1 MALAWLDDTGLHLPD
16 YPAVLEDLQ
25 ARVRGVY
32 GDDLYLGDDSPD
44 GQLVAI
50 FARAVFDAYSL
61 AGQVYNSFA
70 PGTAQ
75 GAALSRMVP
84 INGIRRDKAGRSTAD
99 VRCIGQA
106 GTVIR
111 NGRARDVQGGI
122 WLLPAEVVIPLEG
135 EITVTASA
143 EDEGEIRAGAG
154 EINII
159 ATPCRG
165 WQSVGNPAAAVPGA
179 AVESDARL
187 RARQAVSTALP
198 SLSVFDGTL
207 GAVAAVS
214 GVTRSR
220 GYENDT
226 GAPDD
231 NGIPAH
237 SICLVVEGGNA
248 SAIAEAIARKK
259 TPGTGTYGDIAVSVP
274 DAKGVPNVIRFYR
287 PTDKRITARI
297 TIKPLAGYLST
308 TGEAARTAFAEAVNT
323 LGIGEDVL
331 LSRLYPPLIRADLE
345 GQRTFDVVDILLGE
359 GEGDMA
365 VANITIP
372 FNGVA
377 VCDVADVELAVAVGE
392 SSSRTDSDSSDAVQA

>member
-32 GDDLYLGDDSPD
+32 GDDLYLGDDSHD

-111 NGRARDVQGGI
+111 NGRARDVQGGM

-165 WQSVGNPAAAVPGA
+165 WQSVSNPVAAVPGA

-220 GYENDT
+220 GYENDM
-226 GAPDD
+226 GEPDD

-237 SICLVVEGGNA
+237 SICLVVEGGDA

-274 DAKGVPNVIRFYR
+274 DAKGVPNTIRFYR

-331 LSRLYPPLIRADLE
+331 LSRLYPPLICADLE

-365 VANITIP
+365 AANITIP

-377 VCDVADVELAVAVGE
+377 VCDVADVELAV
-392 SSSRTDSDSSDAVQA
+392 QA

>member
-44 GQLVAI
+44 GQLVGI

-99 VRCIGQA
+99 VRCVGQA

-143 EDEGEIRAGAG
+143 EDEGEIRAATG

-165 WQSVGNPAAAVPGA
+165 WQSVSNPAAAVPGA

-187 RARQAVSTALP
+187 RERQAVSTALP

-214 GVTRSR
+214 GVTRFR

-226 GAPDD
+226 GEPDG

-237 SICLVVEGGNA
+237 SICLVVEGGDA
-248 SAIAEAIARKK
+248 SAVAEAIARKK

-274 DAKGVPNVIRFYR
+274 DAKGVPNTIRFYR
-287 PTDKRITARI
+287 PTGRRIKARI
-297 TIKPLAGYLST
+297 TVKPLAGYLST
-308 TGEAARTAFAEAVNT
+308 TGEAARTALAEAVNS

-331 LSRLYPPLIRADLE
+331 LSRLYPPLVRADLE
-345 GQRTFDVVDILLGE
+345 GQRTFDVVEILLAE
-359 GEGDMA
+359 GEGGMA
-365 VANITIP
+365 AVNVAIP
-372 FNGVA
+372 FNAVA
-377 VCDVADVELAVAVGE
+377 VCDLADVELL
-392 SSSRTDSDSSDAVQA
+392 VQA

>member
-111 NGRARDVQGGI
+111 NGRARDVQGGM

-165 WQSVGNPAAAVPGA
+165 WQSVSNPVAAVPGA

-226 GAPDD
+226 GEPDD

-237 SICLVVEGGNA
+237 SICLVVEGGDA

-308 TGEAARTAFAEAVNT
+308 TGEAARTAFAEAVNS

-359 GEGDMA
+359 GEGGMA
-365 VANITIP
+365 AANITIP

-377 VCDVADVELAVAVGE
+377 VCDVADVEV
-392 SSSRTDSDSSDAVQA
+392 AVQA

>member
-1 MALAWLDDTGLHLPD
+1 MVLAYLDDTGLHLPD

-84 INGIRRDKAGRSTAD
+84 INGIRRDKAGHSTAD
-99 VRCIGQA
+99 LRCIGQT

-111 NGRARDVQGGI
+111 NGKARAVQNRI

-143 EDEGEIRAGAG
+143 EDEGEIRAATG

-165 WQSVGNPAAAVPGA
+165 WQSVSNPAAAVPGA

-214 GVTRSR
+214 GVTRFR

-226 GAPDD
+226 GEPDE

-237 SICLVVEGGNA
+237 SICLVVEGGDA
-248 SAIAEAIARKK
+248 SAVAEAIAHKK
-259 TPGTGTYGDIAVSVP
+259 TPGTGTYGDIAVSVL
-274 DAKGVPNVIRFYR
+274 DAKGVPNMIRFYR
-287 PTDKRITARI
+287 PTSRRIKAQI

-308 TGEAARTAFAEAVNT
+308 TGEAALKAFVDAVNS
-323 LGIGEDVL
+323 LGIGEEVL
-331 LSRLYPPLIRADLE
+331 LSRLYPPLVCADLE

-359 GEGDMA
+359 DEGGMTA
-365 VANITIP
+365 ANITVP
-372 FNGVA
+372 FNAVA
-377 VCDVADVELAVAVGE
+377 VCDVSDVELV
-392 SSSRTDSDSSDAVQA
+392 VQA